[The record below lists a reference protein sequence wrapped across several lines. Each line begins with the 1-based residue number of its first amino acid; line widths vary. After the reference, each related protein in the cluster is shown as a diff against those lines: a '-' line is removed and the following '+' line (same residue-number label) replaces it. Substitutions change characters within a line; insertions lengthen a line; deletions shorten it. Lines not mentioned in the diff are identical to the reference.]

1 MESRKKFHDFIQ
13 DATKD
18 KELRKKMVSVVKRK
32 NIIPETLLS
41 EFRKRHYEG
50 VTITD
55 CRKILKILEDPT
67 ELQKLEEWHY

>member
-1 MESRKKFHDFIQ
+1 MLDG
-13 DATKD
+13 AKD
-18 KELRKKMVSVVKRK
+18 EKLRKEMVSVVKRK
-32 NIIPETLLS
+32 NINAEMLLS

-55 CRKILKILEDPT
+55 CRKILKTLEDPA